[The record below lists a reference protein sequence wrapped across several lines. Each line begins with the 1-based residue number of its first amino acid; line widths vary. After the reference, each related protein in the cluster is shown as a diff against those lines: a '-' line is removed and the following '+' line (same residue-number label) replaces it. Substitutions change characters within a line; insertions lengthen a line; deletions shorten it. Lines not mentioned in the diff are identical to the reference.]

1 MIGQQQKGK
10 KQAGADKLSGVQAI
24 SRVKKIRAADGSY
37 MTIDP
42 KLDKFSG
49 DEYLP
54 EKHKEAE
61 NRLANSVLP
70 PFK

>member
-1 MIGQQQKGK
+1 MIGHQQKNRKQERTAKLGGVHAAKPVTK
-10 KQAGADKLSGVQAI
+10 KNVT
-24 SRVKKIRAADGSY
+24 DGSD
-37 MTIDP
+37 MTINP
-42 KLDKFSG
+42 ELDKFSG

-61 NRLANSVLP
+61 ILLAKSILP